1 MNSKRFKAIGI
12 LLVAVFFAAI
22 IFHGFYF
29 IKNYKEAYSK
39 FTREVTFAFDTA
51 LKNYFDELSKTDVIV
66 ITDIQKSNKN
76 KKEEV
81 DQVEVTTDS
90 TELSQAI
97 TRDFFQR
104 FSESP
109 FSKKGSQIL
118 EKKVKELDGLN
129 ITQILIEG
137 NFHEEEVFMD
147 KKNDILMMAGRKTAD
162 SVFSM
167 SSISNKLV
175 ISVSR
180 DTIDFQLLNNYFEDE
195 LRKQQLEIA
204 YGIQHIKKDSII
216 GAYNKELI
224 KEMPLSYFG
233 DEDLLPPN
241 EKINLA
247 YENTS
252 FNVLKEGLVNSS
264 FSLAFFLL
272 IVFVLAFLYKTI
284 KNQKDLSE
292 IKNDL
297 INNITH
303 EFKTPLATISTAIE
317 GMQSFN
323 PENDPEKNKK
333 YLAVGQQQVGK
344 MTGMVEKLLETAT
357 LDSEKLMIKKESI
370 PIQDFCNELMQ
381 RYQNHNTNKK
391 ITLELTDQSK
401 ELVADKFHLENALSN
416 LIDNALKY
424 GGNEIS
430 LSYKNTNG
438 LHCFSVTDNGGNLS
452 KTQAKRVFD
461 KFYRIPQGNIHNV
474 KGFGIGLYYSK
485 KVIEKH
491 NGKLELHIAK
501 NITKF
506 EACLP

>member
-12 LLVAVFFAAI
+12 LIVAVFFAAI
-22 IFHGFYF
+22 LFHGFYF
-29 IKNYKEAYSK
+29 IKNYQEAYLK
-39 FTREVTFAFDTA
+39 FTKDVTLAFDTA
-51 LKNYFDELSKTDVIV
+51 LKNYFEDLSESDVIV
-66 ITDIQKSNKN
+66 ITDIQEGQNKN
-76 KKEEV
+76 VK
-81 DQVEVTTDS
+81 TDTS
-90 TELSQAI
+90 ELSQAI

-109 FSKKGSQIL
+109 FSKKGSKIL

-137 NFHEEEVFMD
+137 NFQEEEVFLD
-147 KKNDILMMAGRKTAD
+147 KQNDIVMMAGRKAAD
-162 SVFSM
+162 SIFSM
-167 SSISNKLV
+167 NSISNKLV
-175 ISVSR
+175 ISISR
-180 DTIDFQLLNNYFEDE
+180 DTIDFDLLNKYFTDE
-195 LRKQQLEIA
+195 LRKKNVEIK
-204 YGIQHIKKDSII
+204 YGIEYLRKDSLV
-216 GAYNKELI
+216 GAYHGSLLQNL
-224 KEMPLSYFG
+224 PLKYTA
-233 DEDLLPPN
+233 DEDLLASK
-241 EKINLA
+241 ERINLA

-252 FNVLKEGLVNSS
+252 LNVLKEGLLNSS

-303 EFKTPLATISTAIE
+303 EFKTPLATISSAIE

-323 PENDPEKNKK
+323 PENDQEKNRK
-333 YLAVGQQQVGK
+333 YLDVGQQQVGK

-370 PIQDFCNELMQ
+370 NISEFCQELFD
-381 RYQNHNTNKK
+381 RYQNHHLDKK
-391 ITLELTDQSK
+391 
-401 ELVADKFHLENALSN
+401 LVLKVEDISDTVMADRFHLENALSN

-424 GGNEIS
+424 GGSEVS
-430 LSYKNTNG
+430 FAYKK
-438 LHCFSVTDNGGNLS
+438 LDDCHCFSVTDNGGNLS
-452 KTQAKRVFD
+452 KAQAKRVFD
-461 KFYRIPQGNIHNV
+461 KFYRIPQGNVHNV

-491 NGKLELHIAK
+491 HGKLELDISK
-501 NITKF
+501 NFTQFK
-506 EACLP
+506 ACLP